1 MLNPKVIGAVAGL
14 VIGVIAV
21 WLGALEAFIVAL
33 FVLAGWFIAKFWMG
47 EVDLLDA
54 YERFLKSRGK
64 TRRR

>member
-33 FVLAGWFIAKFWMG
+33 FVLAGWFIAKFWVG

-54 YERFLKSRGK
+54 YERFMSSRGK
-64 TRRR
+64 RRRS

>member
-33 FVLAGWFIAKFWMG
+33 FVLAGWFIAKFWVG

-54 YERFLKSRGK
+54 YERFMSSRGK
-64 TRRR
+64 RRRR